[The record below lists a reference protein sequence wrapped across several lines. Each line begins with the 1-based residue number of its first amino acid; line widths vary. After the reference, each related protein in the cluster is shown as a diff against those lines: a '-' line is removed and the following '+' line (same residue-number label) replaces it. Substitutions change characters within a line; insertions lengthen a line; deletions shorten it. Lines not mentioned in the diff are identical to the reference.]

1 MTSTN
6 FATST
11 TLLARAGDW
20 FLHSGIQ
27 EPSGG
32 VARYYR
38 SDIGKNA
45 PISTE
50 ITGYA
55 VSFLLYLY
63 DQTGCAEDREAGLRG
78 ADFLV
83 QTAWDSDLRLFQFE
97 HASSE
102 SGTERLAYFFDS
114 GIIVRGLL
122 SAWRATQRGEFLEAA
137 LSAGRGMLV
146 HFRGTN
152 AIHPILTLPNRKPRP
167 YGPAWSASPGCYQ
180 LKSGMAWYDLWKASG
195 DTEWLAAYEAALEQA
210 LGTEQEFLPGETD
223 SARVMDRLHAY
234 AYFLEGMLPC
244 ADRPNCAG
252 VLADGIDRIAQH
264 LDDLAP
270 LFARSDVYAQLL
282 RLRLFADALGV
293 SPLDEAKAAKEAEA
307 AASFQLESL
316 DMRIDGGFGFGTRQ
330 GEMMAFVNPVSTA
343 FCVQALTFR
352 EQHQHHTFKANHDEL
367 V

>member
-1 MTSTN
+1 MTSAN
-6 FATST
+6 LALST
-11 TLLARAGDW
+11 TLLTRAGDW

-38 SDIGKNA
+38 SDTGQNA
-45 PISTE
+45 RVSTE

-55 VSFLLYLY
+55 VSFLFYLY
-63 DQTGCAEDREAGLRG
+63 GQTGCAEYRQAGLRG

-83 QTAWDSDLRLFQFE
+83 ETAWDSDLGVFPFE
-97 HASSE
+97 HGSSE
-102 SGTERLAYFFDS
+102 SGRQGLAYFFDS

-122 SAWRATQRGEFLEAA
+122 SAWRATQRGQFLETA

-146 HFRGTN
+146 HFRAADAT
-152 AIHPILTLPNRKPRP
+152 HPILTLPNRKPRAYEP
-167 YGPAWSASPGCYQ
+167 SWSERPGCYQ

-210 LGTEQEFLPGETD
+210 LAGEQDFLPGETD

-244 ADRPNCAG
+244 ADRPRCAG
-252 VLADGIDRIAQH
+252 ALAAGIDRISRY

-282 RLRLFADALGV
+282 RLRLFADARGV
-293 SPLDEAKAAKEAEA
+293 ARLDQAKAAKEAGA
-307 AASFQLESL
+307 AAGFQLESH
-316 DMRIDGGFGFGTRQ
+316 DVRRDGGFGFGTRHGQ
-330 GEMMAFVNPVSTA
+330 MMPFVNPVSSA
-343 FCVQALTFR
+343 FCVQALTFW
-352 EQHQHHTFKANHDEL
+352 EHHQNHTFQANHDEL